1 MSTVYFGGGTPSLL
15 GAERLRSILQGV
27 REGFAL
33 SPGAE
38 ITLEANPTQVD
49 RAFFQGAREAGF
61 NRLSMGLQSANPEEL
76 RLLGRAHSPGCGPSG
91 GKRPGR
97 RL

>member
-1 MSTVYFGGGTPSLL
+1 MYFGGGTPSLL

-49 RAFFQGAREAGF
+49 RTFFQEAWEAGF
-61 NRLSMGLQSANPEEL
+61 NRLCPWACSPQTQRNFACWAGP
-76 RLLGRAHSPGCGPSG
+76 HSPEQAAKAVADARAAGF
-91 GKRPGR
+91 
-97 RL
+97 